1 MSVVT
6 DQVSAVRHRALLQCT
21 RAALAVPVA
30 SPLKLAALAVPVPN
44 PLKLAA
50 LAVQERLASSPSYK
64 TRTQPKPQLRLR
76 LRFGLVMSG

>member
-1 MSVVT
+1 MGRRGS
-6 DQVSAVRHRALLQCT
+6 SLEL
-21 RAALAVPVA
+21 AALAVPVA

-64 TRTQPKPQLRLR
+64 NTHATKTTVASAIEVW
-76 LRFGLVMSG
+76 FGNDVDKAA